1 MEDQRLNQLTDW
13 LNTHNDSVQKIAPLA
28 GDASFRR
35 YFRVQT
41 ADQSFVAMD
50 APPQKENCDPFVNVA
65 QDLRRIGVHTPQI
78 HNMDLE
84 QGFLLLSDF
93 GDVVLNNILTA
104 ENVDHWYNRCF
115 DELLLIQ
122 KHEQLPTYK
131 LKSYNNGLYSY
142 YEESSWF
149 LTWYLQQYRQQPLKH
164 TQLAEI
170 EREIHIIAKAMLEQ
184 PQVVIHRDYH
194 SRNIMVIGDL
204 DIAVLDFQDAVL
216 GPITYD
222 LVSLLRDCYI
232 DWPLEQVHSWVNQY
246 HARLLEAGI
255 LTNCSQQQFLRWFD
269 WTGLQRHL
277 KCIGLF
283 VRLNLRD
290 NKPGY
295 LQYIPRLINYI
306 KQASQNHPELW
317 LLNELMDTAASD
329 VSRAK
334 AY

>member
-1 MEDQRLNQLTDW
+1 MEDQRFNQLSSW
-13 LNTHNDSVQKIAPLA
+13 LDTHNSPVQNVAALS

-35 YFRVQT
+35 YFRVHT
-41 ADQSFVAMD
+41 PDQSFIAMD
-50 APPQKENCDPFVNVA
+50 APPQKENCRPFVNIA
-65 QDLRRIGVHTPQI
+65 QDLKRIGVNTPQI

-93 GDVVLNNILTA
+93 GDLLLNNVLNDANA
-104 ENVDHWYNRCF
+104 DHWYQRCF

-122 KHEQLPTYK
+122 QHQQLPNYP

-149 LTWYLQQYRQQPLKH
+149 LTWYMQQYRQQPLSH
-164 TQLAEI
+164 QQLAEI
-170 EREIHIIAKAMLEQ
+170 EREIHLIVKAMPEQ
-184 PQVVIHRDYH
+184 PQVVVHRDYH
-194 SRNIMVIGDL
+194 SRNIMVVGDA
-204 DIAVLDFQDAVL
+204 DIALLDFQDAVI

-232 DWPLEQVHSWVNQY
+232 DWPLERVHNWVKHY
-246 HARLLEAGI
+246 HERLLAAGI
-255 LTNCSQQQFLRWFD
+255 LTDCSQQQFIRWFD
-269 WTGLQRHL
+269 WAGLQRHL

-295 LQYIPRLINYI
+295 LQYIPRLVNYI
-306 KQASQNHPELW
+306 KQATASYPELW
-317 LLNELMDTAASD
+317 LLHELMQSSVTT
-329 VSRAK
+329 K
-334 AY
+334 AIL